1 MKKTM
6 IVMLSLLVI
15 SCGSKYKL
23 QPNEE
28 YTALKSNEGY
38 LGLVINTLDPLY
50 AIQMLS
56 VETDQTFYIGSVKKG
71 TSQITLQLP
80 EGEYCFIGFDVYD
93 LRIDYTDKGFC
104 TYIEANELNYF
115 NEFLVRNPVTRSYP
129 NYKKYVDLLRVD
141 HPALCKKFVNSECS
155 L

>member
-1 MKKTM
+1 VRKL
-6 IVMLSLLVI
+6 III
-15 SCGSKYKL
+15 SCLMFITSCASEYKL
-23 QPNEE
+23 KPNAELVP
-28 YTALKSNEGY
+28 LKSNEGY

-141 HPALCKKFVNSECS
+141 HPVLCKKFVNSECS